1 MPKLTV
7 NEASGT
13 LFNYVANVSYTDL
26 QAAGNGGQITIATL
40 PAGSGVISCV
50 VLEKVAFTGSSSVV
64 VDVGTT
70 SADPDEF
77 IDALDVDAMTGPVAN
92 TGDAFVQ
99 AAGNTT
105 IKGGALPVKLVSSA
119 TPVLL
124 EINDSSVASLTAGE
138 LVVALQVLDFSKF

>member
-13 LFNYVANVSYTDL
+13 LFNYVANVSFSDL
-26 QAAGNGGQITIATL
+26 IAAGNGGQITIATL

-50 VLEKVAFTGSSSVV
+50 VLEKVAFAGSTSVV

-70 SADPDEF
+70 GADPDEF

-99 AAGNTT
+99 AAGTTT

-124 EINDSSVASLTAGE
+124 EINDSAVASLTAGE

>member
-1 MPKLTV
+1 MAKLTI
-7 NEASGT
+7 NEAAGT
-13 LFNYVANVSYTDL
+13 LFNYVANVSYIDL

-50 VLEKVAFTGSSSVV
+50 VLEKTAFAGSSSVV

-70 SADPDEF
+70 GADPDEF

-99 AAGNTT
+99 SAGTTT